1 MYDVVPGALQRL
13 READIVSMAGLTV
26 ASLGQEYC
34 RIGAVYA
41 TKRQGARLSGIVE
54 VPYSTLNQAASTTNS
69 TIETQQAI
77 ISPPGR
83 YSVEVELRD
92 RITCN
97 VTCSCSQTATQS
109 TVVCPHA
116 AALLYHWLAQP
127 VNFTTTPHAS
137 ASPVPL
143 PFEQETEKSSLEN
156 GQKDNTVLET
166 KQSQPLAQTRPMQA
180 LQTSFSLSNTVE
192 ILAQSGLSDLRT
204 LAREHDIPTNGLSK
218 QQLAEA
224 IVDILK
230 QPETIRRIVA
240 TLEKQQRQF
249 LAALTL
255 AGGSMNDEDLR
266 GLFERFSLGGPGQLQ
281 HMLQFLQSK
290 TLIVRATF
298 NSSLQQRNGTGLSGS
313 TLEICWYVPSE
324 VRAALHV
331 ALPITPFTVEA
342 GGRDAASPQVR
353 HVEPYSLLTDLLLV
367 ARALDGKQLEDDGKS
382 NDVEARTGSFV
393 RSLNPLPVDGSIAI
407 PAPNGTPSTALL
419 AALQAV
425 VPRPLPFL
433 RFAIRVL
440 RLADILYFENDSNES
455 SKRSRAFEGDTS
467 HLDFSSNDRSETSDL
482 RLMQQYRYRGE
493 AGSSVLHALPNA
505 ADLLLGSTRTEVA
518 QELFTHWLNRASYDE
533 LFDLQEE
540 GLRLRCRATPLNQP
554 ALRTGELEIENR
566 DARQT
571 FVTLLTQAPT
581 DQWINFSAFARFVY
595 RLNPAFLQRRQ
606 RQFPSPHWWIEQDEG
621 RPLSPAHL
629 SDWMRA
635 EGRYLAQLLQGPLHW
650 WGICDVALS
659 PDERLLAFRLTPL
672 ANSFLN
678 GIPMD
683 AALNAPETLD
693 PETSPII
700 DVSEGG
706 YLFIPSTFANRPL
719 IELIERFAEVRGVQ
733 AAQLCYRLTPG
744 SLNEA
749 FARGES
755 PTILLA
761 LLHRAAE
768 YQHSIATNSSL
779 ARLLT
784 QLERRIASY
793 GRVRLYTDASLLEA
807 ADQQVLR
814 ELSATTSLNEQ
825 VVRSIHPTMLIL
837 KKNAIERLL
846 DELKRRGQVP
856 LLHDSLEAQFI
867 APRAEEHHATK

>member
-1 MYDVVPGALQRL
+1 MFDVVPGALQRL

-34 RIGAVYA
+34 RIGAVHA
-41 TKRQGARLSGIVE
+41 TKRQGAHLSGIVE
-54 VPYSTLNQAASTTNS
+54 VPYTTLNQAASTTNS

-83 YSVEVELRD
+83 YTVDVELRD

-97 VTCSCSQTATQS
+97 VTCSCHQTAAQS

-116 AALLYHWLAQP
+116 AALLYHWLAHP
-127 VNFTTTPHAS
+127 MNFTTPPHES

-143 PFEQETEKSSLEN
+143 PLEKETEKSPLEID
-156 GQKDNTVLET
+156 QKDDVVPEMKHSHL
-166 KQSQPLAQTRPMQA
+166 LAQTRPMQA
-180 LQTSFSLSNTVE
+180 LQTSFPLSNTVE
-192 ILAQSGLSDLRT
+192 ILVQSGLSELRT

-224 IVDILK
+224 IAGILK
-230 QPETIRRIVA
+230 QPEAIRRIVA
-240 TLEKQQRQF
+240 TLEKPQRQF
-249 LAALTL
+249 LAAFTL
-255 AGGSMNDEDLR
+255 AGGAMNDEDLR

-281 HMLQFLQSK
+281 SMLRLLQSK
-290 TLIVRATF
+290 MLIVRATF

-313 TLEICWYVPSE
+313 ALEICWYVPSE
-324 VRAALHV
+324 VRAALQV

-342 GGRDAASPQVR
+342 AGQDTLSPQVQ
-353 HVEPYSLLTDLLLV
+353 HIGPYSLLTDLLLV
-367 ARALDGKQLEDDGKS
+367 ARALDGKQLGYDGKS
-382 NDVEARTGSFV
+382 NEYEVRTAGNIG
-393 RSLNPLPVDGSIAI
+393 SLNPLPVDGSISI
-407 PAPNGTPSTALL
+407 PAPTGTPSTQLL
-419 AALQAV
+419 EALQAV

-440 RLADILYFENDSNES
+440 RLADILYFESDSNEV
-455 SKRSRAFEGDTS
+455 SKHSHTFEGDALYQS
-467 HLDFSSNDRSETSDL
+467 VGSNERSEASGL
-482 RLMQQYRYRGE
+482 RVVQRSRFKDD
-493 AGSSVLHALPNA
+493 AGSSVLHALPNI
-505 ADLLLGSTRTEVA
+505 ADLLLGPNRAEVA
-518 QELFTHWLNRASYDE
+518 RELFTHWLNRTSYDE

-566 DARQT
+566 DARQA

-621 RPLSPAHL
+621 RPLSPAQL

-635 EGRYLAQLLQGPLHW
+635 EGRYLTQLLQGPLHW
-650 WGICDVALS
+650 WGICDVVLS
-659 PDERLLAFRLTPL
+659 PQERLLAFRLTPL
-672 ANSFLN
+672 ANSFFN
-678 GIPMD
+678 GIPLD
-683 AALNAPETLD
+683 APLIAPS
-693 PETSPII
+693 TSPTM
-700 DVSEGG
+700 DVSEAGD
-706 YLFIPSTFANRPL
+706 LFIPCTFANWPL
-719 IELIERFAEVRGVQ
+719 IELIERFAEVKGVH

-744 SLNEA
+744 SLSEA
-749 FARGES
+749 FSRGES
-755 PTILLA
+755 PRVLLE
-761 LLHRAAE
+761 LLHSAAE
-768 YQHSIATNSSL
+768 YQHSIAPDSPL

-784 QLERRIASY
+784 QLERRVASY

-814 ELSATTSLNEQ
+814 ELYATTSLIEQ
-825 VVRSIHPTMLIL
+825 IVRPIHPTMLIL
-837 KKNAIERLL
+837 KKNAIECLL

-856 LLHDSLEAQFI
+856 LLHDSVEAQCI
-867 APRAEEHHATK
+867 EPGVEA